1 MAKFPAYEPV
11 TIPILKR
18 IGQQDILP
26 QEIKNRNI
34 ADLSITTAK
43 IVDASITTAKIVDAS
58 ITTVKIVDAAITNAK
73 IASLAA
79 DKITAGN
86 ITVAVGIGSGEGGA
100 HIKIDAT
107 NNRITINDGSND
119 RVYLGS
125 I

>member
-43 IVDASITTAKIVDAS
+43 IVDASITTAKIVDA
-58 ITTVKIVDAAITNAK
+58 AITNAK

-100 HIKIDAT
+100 HIKMDAT